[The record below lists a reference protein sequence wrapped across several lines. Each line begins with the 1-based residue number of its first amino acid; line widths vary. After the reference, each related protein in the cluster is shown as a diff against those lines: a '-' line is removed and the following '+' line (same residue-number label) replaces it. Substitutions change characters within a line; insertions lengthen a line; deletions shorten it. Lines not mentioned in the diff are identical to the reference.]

1 MKISHFLSI
10 AILVVAVTSCKS
22 EIQENTPKVP
32 VEVTTPPTI
41 PTTEM
46 PKYGFTSEVILNDIK
61 VLSSDDFEGRKT
73 GTLGATKAK
82 NYIKERFKSLNVTPL
97 TENFEQAFSFTNGT
111 KTYKGINV
119 LGLIKGTA
127 NTDKYIVLSGHY
139 DHLGVIDGK
148 IFNGADDN
156 ASGVAALLGFAE
168 YFKKNPPKHNV
179 ILAAFDGE
187 ELGLK
192 GAYHYVKKPVI
203 SLDKIVLN
211 LNFDMISRSDSKEL
225 YAVGTRYT
233 SMLKQ
238 TITSLDKVGEVELLI
253 GHEGLDSL
261 ENWTNSSDHAA
272 FYKKEIPFI
281 YFGVP
286 DHKDYH
292 KATDTYDKINQQF
305 TLEAIQTIISVF
317 AKLDAKEL

>member
-22 EIQENTPKVP
+22 EIQENTATVP
-32 VEVTTPPTI
+32 VVITTN
-41 PTTEM
+41 PTTEV
-46 PKYGFTSEVILNDIK
+46 PTYGFTSEVILNDIK

-82 NYIKERFKSLNVTPL
+82 NYIKERFKSLNVIPL
-97 TENFEQAFSFTNGT
+97 TESFEQAFSFNNGT
-111 KTYKGINV
+111 KNYKGINV

-127 NTDKYIVLSGHY
+127 NTDKYIVLSAHY
-139 DHLGVIDGK
+139 DHLGTVNGS

-192 GAYHYVKKPVI
+192 GAYHYVKNPVI

-211 LNFDMISRSDSKEL
+211 LNFDMISRSDTKEL

-233 SMLKQ
+233 PILKQ
-238 TITSLDKVGEVELLI
+238 TITSLNKVGEVELLI

-286 DHKDYH
+286 DHEDYH
-292 KATDTYDKINQQF
+292 KHTDVYENIDQKF
-305 TLEAIQTIISVF
+305 TVDAIQTVLNVF
-317 AKLDAKEL
+317 TKLDAKEL